1 MIATKFVTRVY
12 LRASWTKANLLR
24 GRDAKPKGLSNEKVA
39 GSPKGD
45 YQQRFPG
52 FLVRSSHFG
61 DAEGNMVRFEGGRGA
76 EETSSKETPPQVA
89 RLLIADD
96 HALVREG
103 LRTMLSGEGG
113 LEVIAEAND
122 GQQALDL
129 CRELEPDLVLMDV
142 RMPVMDGLQA
152 TRKIKDEMPKT
163 SVMMVTMHEN
173 PDYLFEA
180 VKAGAA
186 GYVLKD
192 ASGERLL
199 SAVRRTLEGE
209 SPLNQELAMRLLVRL
224 ARERRGEGGGGGSGE
239 TSREPPEDAP
249 AAHGDVGGPLA
260 TRPAAT
266 RSDAHE
272 EGSGGPTPQS
282 RSAAQIEN
290 LTPREV
296 EVLNLLSQGQTNP
309 QIAQNLLF
317 SVSTVKAQVRS
328 ILSKLGVSDRTQAA
342 VRAIESRHTISGI
355 D

>member
-1 MIATKFVTRVY
+1 MGNGEGAV
-12 LRASWTKANLLR
+12 L
-24 GRDAKPKGLSNEKVA
+24 PK
-39 GSPKGD
+39 
-45 YQQRFPG
+45 
-52 FLVRSSHFG
+52 
-61 DAEGNMVRFEGGRGA
+61 
-76 EETSSKETPPQVA
+76 VA

-103 LRTMLSGEGG
+103 LRTVLSGEDGI
-113 LEVIAEAND
+113 EVIAEAND
-122 GQQALDL
+122 GQQALDV
-129 CRELEPDLVLMDV
+129 CRELMPDLVLMDV
-142 RMPVMDGLQA
+142 RMPLMDGLEA
-152 TRKIKDEMPKT
+152 TRKIKQEMPKT

-209 SPLNQELAMRLLVRL
+209 SPLNQELAMRLLRRL
-224 ARERRGEGGGGGSGE
+224 ARKSRGES
-239 TSREPPEDAP
+239 S
-249 AAHGDVGGPLA
+249 
-260 TRPAAT
+260 
-266 RSDAHE
+266 SE
-272 EGSGGPTPQS
+272 EGSGGTSRESPEDAPEKADGEGDEPLTTQPVATRSGAHQAGSGGSAQS
-282 RSAAQIEN
+282 RGAAQIES
-290 LTPREV
+290 LAPREV
-296 EVLNLLSQGQTNP
+296 EVLKLLSQGQTNP

-342 VRAIESRHTISGI
+342 VRAIESRLTVSSF

>member
-1 MIATKFVTRVY
+1 VKSE
-12 LRASWTKANLLR
+12 RAVS
-24 GRDAKPKGLSNEKVA
+24 PKVA
-39 GSPKGD
+39 
-45 YQQRFPG
+45 RI
-52 FLVRSSHFG
+52 
-61 DAEGNMVRFEGGRGA
+61 
-76 EETSSKETPPQVA
+76 
-89 RLLIADD
+89 LIADD

-103 LRTMLSGEGG
+103 LRTMLSGEDD
-113 LEVIAEAND
+113 LEVVAEAED
-122 GQQALDL
+122 GRQALDL
-129 CRELEPDLVLMDV
+129 CRELEPDLILMDV

-152 TRKIKDEMPKT
+152 TRKIKQEMPET
-163 SVMMVTMHEN
+163 SVMMVTLHEN

-192 ASGERLL
+192 ASGERLF

-209 SPLNQELAMRLLVRL
+209 SPLNQELAMRLLKRL
-224 ARERRGEGGGGGSGE
+224 ARERRGEGSGGGSGE
-239 TSREPPEDAP
+239 TSREAPEDAP
-249 AAHGDVGGPLA
+249 AAHGEVGGPLA

-266 RSDAHE
+266 RSGAHE

-282 RSAAQIEN
+282 RCEAQIES

-296 EVLNLLSQGQTNP
+296 DVLNLLSQGQTNP

>member
-1 MIATKFVTRVY
+1 MGNGEGAV
-12 LRASWTKANLLR
+12 L
-24 GRDAKPKGLSNEKVA
+24 PK
-39 GSPKGD
+39 
-45 YQQRFPG
+45 
-52 FLVRSSHFG
+52 
-61 DAEGNMVRFEGGRGA
+61 
-76 EETSSKETPPQVA
+76 VA

-103 LRTMLSGEGG
+103 LRTVLSGEDGI
-113 LEVIAEAND
+113 EVIAEAND
-122 GQQALDL
+122 GQQALDV
-129 CRELEPDLVLMDV
+129 CRELMPDLVLMDV
-142 RMPVMDGLQA
+142 RMPLMDGLEA
-152 TRKIKDEMPKT
+152 TRKIKQEMPKT

-209 SPLNQELAMRLLVRL
+209 SPLNQELAMRLLRRL
-224 ARERRGEGGGGGSGE
+224 ARESRGES
-239 TSREPPEDAP
+239 S
-249 AAHGDVGGPLA
+249 
-260 TRPAAT
+260 
-266 RSDAHE
+266 SE
-272 EGSGGPTPQS
+272 EGSGGTSRESPEDAPEKADGEGDEPLTTLPVATRSGAHQAGSGGSAQS
-282 RSAAQIEN
+282 RGAAQIES

-296 EVLNLLSQGQTNP
+296 EVLKLLSQGQTNP

-342 VRAIESRHTISGI
+342 VRAIESRLTVSSF